1 MLRATWAAKW
11 YLILGLLAFL
21 ILLVI
26 NTPLHFVWQYVQP
39 ATKGLPVRISAPV
52 GTLWSGDDRLD
63 TPQSGALNAHWN
75 LDPLSLVTGSLNLDI
90 NAEGEKL
97 RLSGRAVANGLF
109 GGGVPDRIVLEDV
122 SGFLDAAA
130 LSPYLMSMQTSL
142 TGDFTLNK
150 FSADLSLGEKNL
162 NSASGQ
168 LVYSGGRAQVPVQR
182 QRISTEL
189 PMLVA
194 TVATSGDKFIV
205 PVTTEDGEPLGQL
218 FLQKDGW
225 GGVSVLKRAL
235 DIAGQP
241 WPDKQATPDTVV
253 FEVSQKIL

>member
-52 GTLWSGDDRLD
+52 GTVWSGDVRLD
-63 TPQSGALNAHWN
+63 TPQSGAINAHWN
-75 LDPLSLVTGSLNLDI
+75 LDPFSLVTGSLNLAI

-97 RLSGRAVANGLF
+97 RLSGRAVADGLYS
-109 GGGVPDRIVLEDV
+109 GGVPDRIILEDV

-194 TVATSGDKFIV
+194 TVATAGDKFVV
-205 PVTTEDGEPLGQL
+205 PVTTEDGEQIGQL